1 MTLFP
6 VLVDVYHKEKLVT
19 KQEAEKVPSDEREW
33 RWMWE
38 WRWMDVAVT
47 KDDVTATRIA
57 DILDKYGFND
67 VAQHIR
73 GKCVY
78 SRLCV

>member
-6 VLVDVYHKEKLVT
+6 VFLDVYHKEKLVT
-19 KQEAEKVPSDEREW
+19 KQEAEDAASKGGDWEC
-33 RWMWE
+33 RWKE
-38 WRWMDVAVT
+38 IAVA
-47 KDDVTATRIA
+47 KDASTAARIA
-57 DILDKYGFND
+57 DVLDKHGFND
-67 VAQHIR
+67 VARHIR